1 MSKNEYPKI
10 NSIFKRDEKGK
21 FYPEFSEPAFKYL
34 AQNEWIGTEKVDGM
48 GIRIEIIPSLGS
60 DKYSLQ
66 LKGRTDCSQIPQ
78 NISRYYWGLLVD
90 KLSTPNIKKVF
101 PELCFFHTI
110 TFYGEAYG
118 EKIQKAGKRYCPN
131 GGVGIVIFDIKIAT
145 ATPDG
150 DVREEYWLER
160 HNVEDIVRK
169 LDLDVVPIIFQGSLW
184 DAIAFISKDDIT
196 TKVTRFPVNIEGLV
210 LQPSVPLQD
219 RRGNRI
225 ITKIKVKDLK
235 KLPSDFPLKKM
246 NFDMAAD
253 MI

>member
-1 MSKNEYPKI
+1 MGENEYPKI
-10 NSIFKRDEKGK
+10 NSMFKRDEKGK
-21 FYPEFSEPAFKYL
+21 MIPEFSESAFKYL
-34 AQNEWIGTEKVDGM
+34 AKNEWIGTEKVDGM
-48 GIRIEIIPSLGS
+48 GVRIEIIPLMDG
-60 DKYSLQ
+60 DGCSLQ
-66 LKGRTDCSQIPQ
+66 LMGRTDNTRIPQ
-78 NISRYYWGLLVD
+78 NLSKHYWRLLVD
-90 KLSTPNIKKVF
+90 KLSIQNIKKVF
-101 PELCFFHTI
+101 PCLSSFHSI
-110 TFYGEAYG
+110 TLYGEAYG
-118 EKIQKAGKRYCPN
+118 EKIQKAGKQYCPN

-235 KLPSDFPLKKM
+235 KLPSNFPLKKM
-246 NFDMAAD
+246 NFDRAAD